1 MYQRRE
7 EFLASRHATYETIT
21 HPAAVTAQEQAAV
34 MHAPGQRVA
43 KVLIVKERDGF
54 VMAIVPAATDLDL
67 DRLKGLIGVLYGLRA
82 FLDRRLLRVPEVTVP
97 AGDPASAIRMRWS
110 EFERLAEARPGDFAV
125 PQSMVAAGGVV
136 RPRRRHG
143 RAASTPRQTQ
153 EESPMTARD
162 LMTSNPATVTP
173 RTTIAEAWDLM
184 RELDVRH
191 LPVVE
196 GEALVGML
204 SDRDLGNLDV
214 TRLLTE
220 AGADTLRRQLSRPV
234 VQLMSTDV
242 VAVAD
247 GV

>member
-1 MYQRRE
+1 
-7 EFLASRHATYETIT
+7 
-21 HPAAVTAQEQAAV
+21 
-34 MHAPGQRVA
+34 
-43 KVLIVKERDGF
+43 
-54 VMAIVPAATDLDL
+54 
-67 DRLKGLIGVLYGLRA
+67 
-82 FLDRRLLRVPEVTVP
+82 VTVP

-214 TRLLTE
+214 TSLLTE
-220 AGADTLRRQLSRPV
+220 EGADALRRRLSRPV
-234 VQLMSTDV
+234 IQLMSTDIVAAEPETEVSELVTLLLEHKVGAIPV
-242 VAVAD
+242 VTPDTRQIVGIVSYID
-247 GV
+247 VLRVLQKVLEPE

>member
-1 MYQRRE
+1 
-7 EFLASRHATYETIT
+7 
-21 HPAAVTAQEQAAV
+21 
-34 MHAPGQRVA
+34 
-43 KVLIVKERDGF
+43 
-54 VMAIVPAATDLDL
+54 
-67 DRLKGLIGVLYGLRA
+67 
-82 FLDRRLLRVPEVTVP
+82 VTVP

-125 PQSMVAAGGVV
+125 PPSMVAAGGVV

-242 VAVAD
+242 VAAEPETEVSELVTLLLEHKVGAIPVVTPD
-247 GV
+247 TRQIVGIVSYIDVLRVLQEVLEPE